1 MILDNFIQTAMNNVL
16 KNPVLS
22 VLRDINISSI
32 LKQSNFIKRDIG
44 KSPYLVIL
52 HFLYMFVI
60 NRKISSF
67 MKYSNDSYKKDVYYK
82 LLKSSKYNWR
92 ELLLLTSVKLI
103 CKLHKLQNTI
113 DAKVL
118 IIDDN
123 VEIKIGK
130 FIEGSCKNVW
140 SNKEHRTMKG
150 LNIILLN
157 YSDGYADMMLDFSI
171 NYNKNQIVNCDEN
184 SLKKDG
190 IFNKDIKI

>member
-1 MILDNFIQTAMNNVL
+1 MGLDNFIQTAMNNVL
-16 KNPVLS
+16 KNPILS
-22 VLRDINISSI
+22 ILRDINFSSI
-32 LKQSNFIKRDIG
+32 LKQSNFINRDIG

-123 VEIKIGK
+123 VEIKTISIYNTIGQLIKSTTNLDETIDVSDLKSGTYFISIELEKGIATEK
-130 FIEGSCKNVW
+130 FI
-140 SNKEHRTMKG
+140 
-150 LNIILLN
+150 
-157 YSDGYADMMLDFSI
+157 
-171 NYNKNQIVNCDEN
+171 
-184 SLKKDG
+184 
-190 IFNKDIKI
+190 KI